1 MGNLKENSSELI
13 RSPRSMAG
21 ADGRIPKYTG
31 PLDADGRIPRPVMR
45 GLNASWTKKILSG
58 VVLFSSGIGLALWQL
73 VLVSRKKR
81 YAEFYKNYDG
91 KKEYRKMVRLGVYKG
106 IKANGEMN
114 EKYYKELTGDWKY
127 IKDNWKNPLKDE
139 QGNPIVDSAK
149 FFKD

>member
-73 VLVSRKKR
+73 VGVSRKKR
-81 YAEFYKNYDG
+81 YAEFYKDYDAE
-91 KKEYRKMVRLGVYKG
+91 KEFQAMVKLGVFTAINAKG
-106 IKANGEMN
+106 ERN
-114 EKYYKELTGDWKY
+114 ENMYD
-127 IKDNWKNPLKDE
+127 
-139 QGNPIVDSAK
+139 
-149 FFKD
+149 